1 MSLRFTPGL
10 LSSGSFLGCAGQE
23 KMYSHMLVPSTVI
36 SSEYITSS
44 NPPWWPW
51 CVHGTYLL
59 ICWKLNKRSTWL
71 LCEGCFLYFD
81 FFAFEHMF
89 GCRHSCTC
97 VWRVISCQAFTW
109 VLETKPGSLC
119 LRVLQ
124 CEPSLQAPAWFL
136 TPPWFSV
143 DPCFSLLW
151 LHDSEEEFGFVHWF
165 WPSVLEVLSVYSV
178 HTALLLT
185 RGEAAV
191 LCEPGRILLTSWKL
205 GSKERVKGRDLGQQ
219 KLTSKSLRHT
229 ISNN

>member
-1 MSLRFTPGL
+1 
-10 LSSGSFLGCAGQE
+10 
-23 KMYSHMLVPSTVI
+23 MLVRRKCIPTCSYHLQWFLQSISLPQILLDDHGVYMVPTCWSVESSTNGPRDFSVKDVFCI
-36 SSEYITSS
+36 
-44 NPPWWPW
+44 
-51 CVHGTYLL
+51 L
-59 ICWKLNKRSTWL
+59 I
-71 LCEGCFLYFD
+71 

-165 WPSVLEVLSVYSV
+165 WPSVLEVLSVYSM

-191 LCEPGRILLTSWKL
+191 LCEPGRMLLTSWKL